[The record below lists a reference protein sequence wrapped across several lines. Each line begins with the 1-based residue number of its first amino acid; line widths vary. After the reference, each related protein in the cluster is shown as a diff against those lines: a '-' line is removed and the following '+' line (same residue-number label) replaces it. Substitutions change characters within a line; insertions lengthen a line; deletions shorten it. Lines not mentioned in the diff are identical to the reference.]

1 MVSSQPRG
9 VLTLKKSKEENATME
24 WGWKEQQAA
33 NTLVIVGTQKIL
45 TWVDLK
51 KIIEYFV
58 GYGFFY

>member
-1 MVSSQPRG
+1 
-9 VLTLKKSKEENATME
+9 ME

-51 KIIEYFV
+51 KSLNILLDMAFLLIKVRILDSKERSAGFV
-58 GYGFFY
+58 

>member
-1 MVSSQPRG
+1 
-9 VLTLKKSKEENATME
+9 ME

-58 GYGFFY
+58 GYGFFIDKSKKT